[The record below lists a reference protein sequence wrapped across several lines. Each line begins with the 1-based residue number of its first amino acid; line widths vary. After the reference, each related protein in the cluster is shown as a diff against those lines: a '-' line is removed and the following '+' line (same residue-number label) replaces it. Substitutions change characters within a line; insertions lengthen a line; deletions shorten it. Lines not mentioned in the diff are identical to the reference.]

1 MESLLLRLLD
11 NAVKLNSLFDLVR
24 SQDLGEQETNFPPR
38 LASVDIKFPSSV
50 LPTGVSE
57 NNPIATR

>member
-11 NAVKLNSLFDLVR
+11 NAVKSNSLSDLAR
-24 SQDLGEQETNFPPR
+24 SQDLGEQETNFPTR

-57 NNPIATR
+57 SNPIVTQ